1 MLRARY
7 KQLNDEEKRLN
18 GENARLWDEVQKA
31 HADLDEETTGRI
43 GFQDQVQTLME
54 ELEFLRRIH
63 EQEIKELQFL
73 LSQAPAETREFFKNE
88 LALAIRDIK
97 DEYEFIA
104 TQGKQDME
112 SWYKLKVSEVQSSAN
127 RVVSEGGHQRE
138 EVSRMRHSMAD
149 MRGKLGDL
157 EEKNARLEK
166 EAQTLHSQLDDD
178 HRQYEDAINYRDRE
192 LRRLR
197 EESQRFHIELQEL
210 LATKQI
216 LDAEIAIYRKMME
229 GEESRVG
236 IYAEKVA
243 TRSTVE
249 ENESHSSNEIRTTT
263 RFHRSA
269 HGNVTFGDCDWHDG
283 TFISLQN
290 THGSKDEDLSGY
302 KVSRKL
308 DNNQYINYVLPENT
322 VLKAGKTLKLYARD
336 HGPHSPP
343 NSLVNAAD
351 ETWGLGANVVT
362 TLFNKEGEERA
373 TLAQKTASTQ
383 TPI

>member
-1 MLRARY
+1 MVTEMGSTAMATTALSDKVAKSFLEATEKEKQDLQHLNGRLENYIGRVKRLEDQNRRLVEELDQLRGQWGKDTSAIKVKYTDSLSKARKDIDDAARQKAEIDVKVARLRDDLDEYRGRYDELHSRQESEKGKYQQWTSAIADAQNELEMLRARY

-112 SWYKLKVSEVQSSAN
+112 SWYKLWVCAILKIWIHGSLKCNRPQN

-166 EAQTLHSQLDDD
+166 EAQTLHSQ
-178 HRQYEDAINYRDRE
+178 RVAPTERRVTKISYR
-192 LRRLR
+192 
-197 EESQRFHIELQEL
+197 
-210 LATKQI
+210 AP
-216 LDAEIAIYRKMME
+216 
-229 GEESRVG
+229 GVVG
-236 IYAEKVA
+236 YQ
-243 TRSTVE
+243 T
-249 ENESHSSNEIRTTT
+249 N
-263 RFHRSA
+263 
-269 HGNVTFGDCDWHDG
+269 
-283 TFISLQN
+283 
-290 THGSKDEDLSGY
+290 SG
-302 KVSRKL
+302 R
-308 DNNQYINYVLPENT
+308 
-322 VLKAGKTLKLYARD
+322 
-336 HGPHSPP
+336 
-343 NSLVNAAD
+343 
-351 ETWGLGANVVT
+351 
-362 TLFNKEGEERA
+362 
-373 TLAQKTASTQ
+373 
-383 TPI
+383 